1 MESKYCK
8 QEKETTMTKKH
19 FEAIAESLLLAVG
32 SAERIDNEGESANA
46 LIILSNLIRSL
57 EYDFA
62 GFNDN
67 FDPWTFRKATGIH
80 EATKELF

>member
-1 MESKYCK
+1 
-8 QEKETTMTKKH
+8 MTKKH
-19 FEAIAESLLLAVG
+19 FEKIAKNLFVAVG

-62 GFNDN
+62 DFNPN
-67 FDPWTFRKATGIH
+67 FNAEAFRKATGIH

>member
-1 MESKYCK
+1 
-8 QEKETTMTKKH
+8 MTKKH

-32 SAERIDNEGESANA
+32 SAERIDNDGESANA

-62 GFNDN
+62 NFNPN
-67 FDPWTFRKATGIH
+67 FNPEAFRKATGIH
-80 EATKELF
+80 EATKELY